1 MFAAGTMVVALL
13 FGGSIAFLV
22 ERTNT
27 PFRNIIYGLMFIP
40 LILPGMLKA
49 IAWVLLLSPTVGMLN
64 TAWKFLGFTEPLFNA
79 YSIPAMWWVEGLSM
93 SPLTFFLLGAALRS
107 MDPSLEEAAYTSGA
121 NKATTLFRIT
131 FRLMTPALAAVS
143 LLMFVRGLESLDI
156 PLILGAGKG
165 IMVYATQIYFAL
177 RVFPEP
183 KYGEAFVFSLLLIV
197 LAFAGLMFYQRV
209 LARSERYAT
218 VTGKGYRPRLLSLGK
233 WRPVAGGFI
242 IFFIFAGAVLPFL
255 VLLWASFLP
264 YFQFPSQ
271 EALSSVS
278 LDNYRELFNRRD
290 FGTMIRNSLILSGV
304 VSVGGMLLATLIS
317 WIVLRLKPKGA
328 RVLDVLAFLPFAVP
342 SVAMAFSFMI
352 LFLYF
357 RVGVYGT
364 VWIMVLAYLIR
375 FLPTATRFTNSGVGQ
390 IHRELEDAAASS
402 GASFIT
408 VMRRILIPL
417 ILPSLVAGGLYMFM
431 LVNKVFSLAA
441 ILYTPDTVVLPVYI
455 FELWTWGSTPLV
467 GALAVLMVFVFF
479 TLTVVTRKLAQRRGM
494 VAEV

>member
-1 MFAAGTMVVALL
+1 
-13 FGGSIAFLV
+13 
-22 ERTNT
+22 
-27 PFRNIIYGLMFIP
+27 
-40 LILPGMLKA
+40 
-49 IAWVLLLSPTVGMLN
+49 
-64 TAWKFLGFTEPLFNA
+64 
-79 YSIPAMWWVEGLSM
+79 
-93 SPLTFFLLGAALRS
+93 
-107 MDPSLEEAAYTSGA
+107 
-121 NKATTLFRIT
+121 
-131 FRLMTPALAAVS
+131 
-143 LLMFVRGLESLDI
+143 
-156 PLILGAGKG
+156 
-165 IMVYATQIYFAL
+165 
-177 RVFPEP
+177 
-183 KYGEAFVFSLLLIV
+183 
-197 LAFAGLMFYQRV
+197 
-209 LARSERYAT
+209 
-218 VTGKGYRPRLLSLGK
+218 
-233 WRPVAGGFI
+233 
-242 IFFIFAGAVLPFL
+242 
-255 VLLWASFLP
+255 LP

-278 LDNYRELFNRRD
+278 LNNYRELFNRRD
-290 FGTMIRNSLILSGV
+290 FGTMIGNSLILSGV

-342 SVAMAFSFMI
+342 SVALAFSFMI

-357 RVGVYGT
+357 RVGIYGT

-390 IHRELEDAAASS
+390 IHKELEDAAATS

-417 ILPSLVAGGLYMFM
+417 ILSSLVAGGLYMFM

-494 VAEV
+494 VAEA